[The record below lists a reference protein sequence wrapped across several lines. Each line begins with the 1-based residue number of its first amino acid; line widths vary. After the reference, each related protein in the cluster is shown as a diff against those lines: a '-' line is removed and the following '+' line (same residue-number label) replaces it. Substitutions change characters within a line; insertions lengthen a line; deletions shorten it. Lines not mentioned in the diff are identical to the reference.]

1 MSLTDSY
8 WFFAQIMRS
17 SKGST
22 MIRPLL
28 AALALIA
35 GTLAAHAQFS
45 TPTLRAHVTVSG
57 EVVRIGDMVE
67 NAGEAAGIAI
77 YRAPDLGTT
86 GRLPVAD
93 VVATLRA
100 HQVFGLDTRDLGEVE
115 VTRAARLVTRAE
127 IETAI
132 AQALAGR
139 NGFGDAR
146 DLAVTFDRAP
156 DTITLDAG
164 YNGSL
169 KTTTVRFDPTR
180 RRFDA
185 SFEIAGSS
193 GAVPARLRFTGAAV
207 EMVETATVTR
217 DIERGDI
224 LKASDI
230 ALERRPRAEVGNAP
244 LDRAPAIG
252 MQTKRSLRSGAVL
265 RMADLTKPD
274 LVQRGQSVTLVY
286 HSAGITLTIRA
297 KALDSGTEG
306 DTVTVL
312 NLQSKREVQGV
323 VVGTGQV
330 AATPAAPRLIPA
342 AARTALLNAE

>member
-1 MSLTDSY
+1 
-8 WFFAQIMRS
+8 
-17 SKGST
+17 

-28 AALALIA
+28 AALGLVA
-35 GTLAAHAQFS
+35 GTLAAHAQLAA
-45 TPTLRAHVTVSG
+45 PTLRAHVTVSG

-139 NGFGDAR
+139 NGLGEAR
-146 DLAVTFDRAP
+146 DLAVTFDRTP

-169 KTTTVRFDPTR
+169 RTTAVRFDPTR

-185 SFEIAGSS
+185 SLEIAGSP
-193 GAVPARLRFTGAAV
+193 GTVPARLRFTGAAV

-217 DIERGDI
+217 DVERGDI
-224 LKASDI
+224 LKASDV

-244 LDRAPAIG
+244 LDRVPAVG
-252 MQTKRSLRSGAVL
+252 MQTKRSLRAGAVL

-274 LVQRGQSVTLVY
+274 LVQRGQSVTLMY
-286 HSAGITLTIRA
+286 QSAGITLTIRA

-330 AATPAAPRLIPA
+330 AATPAAPRLIRA